1 MASNN
6 GRRNYLHSII
16 NSNKMSK
23 DKLIVMLKERLPGH
37 SEIFIA
43 GVAKGY
49 RMALQDIKNVED
61 KIK

>member
-1 MASNN
+1 
-6 GRRNYLHSII
+6 
-16 NSNKMSK
+16 MSK